1 LIDLLDDAL
10 RDFLLRELPVRE
22 NEIDISFD
30 QPKREWSARLS
41 RPTLNI
47 FLRDVRENVKM
58 RSPSPAGVYERS
70 ENSARFQR
78 ESVRLD
84 LSYMMTAWAKD
95 PLDEHRILSRLL
107 AALFRFRGIPTDITA
122 EHLPNLASDVTFKVS
137 QPESAVSANDI
148 WSVLDNEMRPFVD
161 VIASMSLQPY
171 AEEIYPLVRS
181 LDITLVRRTGQV
193 EQDDQIVPAPS
204 RSDRI
209 VRVTQVPNGRTPDA
223 KRTSP
228 PWPSESGGAP
238 GPPAG
243 DGAQKA
249 KGGKGKK

>member
-1 LIDLLDDAL
+1 
-10 RDFLLRELPVRE
+10 
-22 NEIDISFD
+22 
-30 QPKREWSARLS
+30 
-41 RPTLNI
+41 
-47 FLRDVRENVKM
+47 
-58 RSPSPAGVYERS
+58 
-70 ENSARFQR
+70 
-78 ESVRLD
+78 
-84 LSYMMTAWAKD
+84 MMTAWAKD

-243 DGAQKA
+243 DGAQHDHFI
-249 KGGKGKK
+249 G